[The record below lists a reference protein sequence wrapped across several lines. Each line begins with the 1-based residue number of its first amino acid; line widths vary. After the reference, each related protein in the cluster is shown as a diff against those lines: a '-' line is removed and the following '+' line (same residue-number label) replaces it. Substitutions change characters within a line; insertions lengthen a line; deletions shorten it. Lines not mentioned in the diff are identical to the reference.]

1 MELSKEPR
9 GFAGTWVHQLHSGF
23 DSDMLQYKGYP
34 EISVWLLVGSSQRYC
49 PVLARMDNHCCS
61 GDNAALPDIPASGTW
76 VLQRFDPERVLGTI
90 SSVVAF
96 FGLQAG
102 KIILM
107 YHKQPLSVGKRFL
120 IWAVLLGKR
129 QAPD

>member
-1 MELSKEPR
+1 IMELSKEPR

-34 EISVWLLVGSSQRYC
+34 EISDDGIYPVCTFGATGYIDKWLIGEDHIYRY
-49 PVLARMDNHCCS
+49 
-61 GDNAALPDIPASGTW
+61 PANK
-76 VLQRFDPERVLGTI
+76 RVLGTI
-90 SSVVAF
+90 SSVV
-96 FGLQAG
+96 AG

-120 IWAVLLGKR
+120 IWAVLL
-129 QAPD
+129 

>member
-1 MELSKEPR
+1 IMELSKEPR
-9 GFAGTWVHQLHSGF
+9 
-23 DSDMLQYKGYP
+23 
-34 EISVWLLVGSSQRYC
+34 EISDDGIYPVCTFGATGYIDKWLIGEDHIYRY
-49 PVLARMDNHCCS
+49 
-61 GDNAALPDIPASGTW
+61 PANK
-76 VLQRFDPERVLGTI
+76 RFDPERVLGTI

-120 IWAVLLGKR
+120 IWAVLL
-129 QAPD
+129 